1 MRFLVTGGAGYI
13 GSHMVKFLQKLRHD
27 VNVIDD
33 FSTGNEW
40 SLKDCQIFN
49 LNLQDRDALALILN
63 ERVYDCIFH
72 FAGSSISYLS
82 IQHPLLYEK
91 NNLQTTSNLIECMKL
106 SGNKNLI
113 FSSSAAVYGN
123 PSQDLITEDHPLNPT
138 TPYGES
144 KLSCENLIKNYSD
157 SNQINSISLR
167 YFNAAGANEEGTIGE
182 YHVPETHLIPSI
194 LNSLLHNEKKVSVH
208 GSDFNTPDGT
218 CIRDYIH
225 VDDLVF
231 AHYMAFKKIN
241 YSKNFSVFNLGSG
254 KGFSVLEIIKACE
267 NVTGKKINY
276 KICDRR
282 LGDVARLVADNSKA
296 HKVLDWKIK
305 YKEIDKIVETA
316 WRWHKSLYKN
326 T

>member
-1 MRFLVTGGAGYI
+1 MLKNLLTELKMRFLVTGGAGYI

-27 VNVIDD
+27 VTVIDD

-40 SLKDCQIFN
+40 SVKDCQIFN
-49 LNLQDRDALALILN
+49 LDLQDRDGLSLILN

-91 NNLQTTSNLIECMKL
+91 NNIQTTSNLIECMKL

-123 PSQDLITEDHPLNPT
+123 PSQELITEDHPLNPT
-138 TPYGES
+138 SPYGES
-144 KLSCENLIKNYSD
+144 KLRCENLIKNYSD

-194 LNSLLHNEKKVSVH
+194 LNSLFHNEKKSVYM
-208 GSDFNTPDGT
+208 DLTL
-218 CIRDYIH
+218 IH
-225 VDDLVF
+225 LMEHVF
-231 AHYMAFKKIN
+231 VITFMLMI
-241 YSKNFSVFNLGSG
+241 
-254 KGFSVLEIIKACE
+254 
-267 NVTGKKINY
+267 
-276 KICDRR
+276 
-282 LGDVARLVADNSKA
+282 
-296 HKVLDWKIK
+296 
-305 YKEIDKIVETA
+305 
-316 WRWHKSLYKN
+316 
-326 T
+326 